1 MEQGPPTTINMNTEL
16 PPLYEEFIKN
26 NPRYFIVNKKEEAS
40 KTSSSS
46 CSCKSEATIA
56 APNYV
61 DMKLF

>member
-1 MEQGPPTTINMNTEL
+1 MNTEL

-46 CSCKSEATIA
+46 SSCKSEAAIA